1 MDDKDL
7 HLSGQTASESG
18 SDQLHLA
25 GSNGIM
31 RLATIS
37 EDNESRVI
45 AALRVLSVRPASII
59 DITTD
64 ASGNAAITLDA
75 STGIKTITVK
85 DATVVKAAEQINRSI
100 RNGDKILSR

>member
-1 MDDKDL
+1 MDDKEL
-7 HLSGQTASESG
+7 HLSGQTVSESG
-18 SDQLHLA
+18 SDHLA
-25 GSNGIM
+25 GSNGTM
-31 RLATIS
+31 RLVTIS
-37 EDNESRVI
+37 EDNESRVM

-85 DATVVKAAEQINRSI
+85 DATVAKATEQINRSI
-100 RNGDKILSR
+100 RNGNEILSR